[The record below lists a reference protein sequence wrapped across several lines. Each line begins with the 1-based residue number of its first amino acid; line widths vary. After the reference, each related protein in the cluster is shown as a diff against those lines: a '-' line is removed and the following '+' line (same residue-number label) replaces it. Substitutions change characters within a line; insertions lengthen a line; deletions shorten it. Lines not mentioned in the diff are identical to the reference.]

1 MVSAMLWS
9 GDLGLEG
16 TQKGGK
22 LAREISE
29 MGDGSELQLPM
40 LYAERGN
47 REREIGV

>member
-1 MVSAMLWS
+1 M
-9 GDLGLEG
+9 EG
-16 TQKGGK
+16 IQKSGK

-29 MGDGSELQLPM
+29 MGDGSELKLPR